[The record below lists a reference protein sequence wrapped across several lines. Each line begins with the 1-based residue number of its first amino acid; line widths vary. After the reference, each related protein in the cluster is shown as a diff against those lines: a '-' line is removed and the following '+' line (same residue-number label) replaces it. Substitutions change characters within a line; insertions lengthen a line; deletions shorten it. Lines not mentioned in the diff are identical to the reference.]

1 MQLAR
6 KLTVA
11 EPSTV
16 RTGYNPS
23 PMDEPRT
30 APNPPP
36 QPAAAPSGPL
46 AGSGSAAAR
55 VYAHVKER
63 LLDGS
68 FPGGALLS
76 ENELSQ
82 QLGLS
87 RTPVRQAFVQ
97 LEAEGLLE
105 LYPKRG
111 ALVVPVAASEIEDV
125 FEARLLVEEHCT
137 RRAATAGGRPLAT
150 ELAAAI
156 EEQEA
161 AIAMGDGGMAEF
173 AKSDRRFH
181 RAIVAAAGN
190 AILTRLYDALRDRQ
204 QRIAATSLAR
214 NPADAERFL
223 AEHRRIAD
231 ALGRAE
237 AADACELVSA
247 HLRSAR
253 DSARGARDA

>member
-6 KLTVA
+6 KLHTSMA
-11 EPSTV
+11 EAV

-23 PMDEPRT
+23 PMDVP
-30 APNPPP
+30 PIDPIQPPP
-36 QPAAAPSGPL
+36 APSGPL
-46 AGSGSAAAR
+46 AAGTGSAAAR
-55 VYAHVKER
+55 VYAHVKQR

-125 FEARLLVEEHCT
+125 FEARLLVEEHCA
-137 RRAATAGGRPLAT
+137 RRAATAGGRMLAM
-150 ELAAAI
+150 ELEEAI
-156 EEQEA
+156 AEQER
-161 AIAMGDGGMAEF
+161 AIGMGEGGMSEF

-181 RAIVAAAGN
+181 RAIVHAAGN

-204 QRIAATSLAR
+204 QRIAAVSLAR
-214 NPADAERFL
+214 NPGDAQRFL
-223 AEHRRIAD
+223 AEHRGIAE
-231 ALGRAE
+231 ALGRAD
-237 AADACELVSA
+237 AAEACERVSA

-253 DSARGARDA
+253 ETARGTRER

>member
-1 MQLAR
+1 MTQN
-6 KLTVA
+6 
-11 EPSTV
+11 V

-23 PMDEPRT
+23 PMDAMDEPRID
-30 APNPPP
+30 PSRPP
-36 QPAAAPSGPL
+36 QSPVAPSGPL
-46 AGSGSAAAR
+46 AGTGSAAAR

-68 FPGGALLS
+68 FPGGVLLS

-125 FEARLLVEEHCT
+125 FEARLLVEEHCA
-137 RRAATAGGRPLAT
+137 RRAASAGATLAAELAQEIAEQERAIASGEPTTDSARADRPL
-150 ELAAAI
+150 
-156 EEQEA
+156 
-161 AIAMGDGGMAEF
+161 
-173 AKSDRRFH
+173 H
-181 RAIVAAAGN
+181 RAIVGAAGN

-204 QRIAATSLAR
+204 QRIAAVSLAR
-214 NPADAERFL
+214 NPADAERFV
-223 AEHRRIAD
+223 ADHREIAAALERGD
-231 ALGRAE
+231 ATA
-237 AADACELVSA
+237 ACELVSA

-253 DSARGARDA
+253 DAARGARDR

>member
-1 MQLAR
+1 MEPPIGLPPDDPAPAR
-6 KLTVA
+6 
-11 EPSTV
+11 
-16 RTGYNPS
+16 
-23 PMDEPRT
+23 
-30 APNPPP
+30 
-36 QPAAAPSGPL
+36 L

-82 QLGLS
+82 QLGFS

-125 FEARLLVEEHCT
+125 FEARLLVEEHCA
-137 RRAATAGGRPLAT
+137 RRAAGAGPALAA

-156 EEQEA
+156 AAQEQAVA
-161 AIAMGDGGMAEF
+161 ADPADTSGFVLA
-173 AKSDRRFH
+173 DRRFH
-181 RAIVAAAGN
+181 RAIVHAAGN

-204 QRIAATSLAR
+204 QRIAAVALAR
-214 NPADAERFL
+214 NPADAERFI
-223 AEHRRIAD
+223 AEHRGIAE
-231 ALGRAE
+231 ALGRADAT
-237 AADACELVSA
+237 AARERVSA

-253 DSARGARDA
+253 DGARGSRDT